1 MAVFNYDE
9 HGSAYRGA
17 YGQRG
22 LVLNEARRWVSIG
35 GALSSVAL
43 VLGLAY
49 WGYALAVRDVTGVP
63 VMRALAS
70 VNAAKGF
77 ESGFVI
83 VVVAIALRSIFQ
95 REVK

>member
-35 GALSSVAL
+35 GALSSVA
-43 VLGLAY
+43 
-49 WGYALAVRDVTGVP
+49 
-63 VMRALAS
+63 MSFIAS
-70 VNAAKGF
+70 VSDGTLTRIPCRYISNW
-77 ESGFVI
+77 S
-83 VVVAIALRSIFQ
+83 S
-95 REVK
+95 

>member
-1 MAVFNYDE
+1 
-9 HGSAYRGA
+9 
-17 YGQRG
+17 
-22 LVLNEARRWVSIG
+22 
-35 GALSSVAL
+35 
-43 VLGLAY
+43 
-49 WGYALAVRDVTGVP
+49 
-63 VMRALAS
+63 MRALAS